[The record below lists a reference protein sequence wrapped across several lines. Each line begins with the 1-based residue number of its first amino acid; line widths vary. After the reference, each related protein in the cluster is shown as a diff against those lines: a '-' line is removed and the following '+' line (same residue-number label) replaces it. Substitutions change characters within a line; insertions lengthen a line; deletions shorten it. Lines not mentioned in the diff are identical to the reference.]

1 MTIATASPETSGPI
15 WRAELVTITAM
26 NSGSGP
32 SGGGV
37 LLPGSDVQLC
47 PQAGVTG
54 WSEKPLKLR
63 GAGPAVN
70 ELCCAH
76 WEPQK

>member
-1 MTIATASPETSGPI
+1 MTIATVSPDISGPV

-26 NSGSGP
+26 NAGSGP

-47 PQAGVTG
+47 PHAGV
-54 WSEKPLKLR
+54 
-63 GAGPAVN
+63 AG
-70 ELCCAH
+70 
-76 WEPQK
+76 